1 MNPSSRDANVPQV
14 HCIPHAPVARPKP
27 VAAQLEAALRKT
39 MSDRGIVKL
48 LAEVGMEAVGST
60 SDELD
65 VLTCQQFALY
75 RGIVQ
80 GHKAPLGGQ

>member
-1 MNPSSRDANVPQV
+1 MNPSSRDANAPQV

-27 VAAQLEAALRKT
+27 VEAALRKT
-39 MSDRGIVKL
+39 MSDRGVLQL
-48 LAEVGMEAVGST
+48 LAEVGTEAVGST

-65 VLTCQQFALY
+65 VPTRQRFALY

-80 GHKAPLGGQ
+80 GNKALLGG